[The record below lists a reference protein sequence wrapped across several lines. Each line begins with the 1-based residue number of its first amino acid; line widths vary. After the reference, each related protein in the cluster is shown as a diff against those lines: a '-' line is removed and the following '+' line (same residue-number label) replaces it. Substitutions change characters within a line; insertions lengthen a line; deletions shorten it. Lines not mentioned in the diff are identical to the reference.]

1 MDAASLAAL
10 RLSVEVSLRAA
21 SVDLRQRQDD
31 LAEAEAEVHR
41 RKEAL
46 RAVQAEHS
54 QWHASVTAMEGRTLS
69 VAELREHV
77 RRGAALAAREVEA
90 TRVSEAAQAIVA
102 RRASRVEEARRE
114 VGTQLAR
121 QRWVDASMER
131 GALEAAKQAAR
142 REDEE

>member
-21 SVDLRQRQDD
+21 SLELRRRQDD
-31 LAEAEAEVHR
+31 LAEAQAAVDR
-41 RKEAL
+41 CREAL
-46 RAVQAEHS
+46 RAVRVERSRWNATL
-54 QWHASVTAMEGRTLS
+54 ADMAGRTLS
-69 VAELREHV
+69 VAELREHA
-77 RRGAALAAREVEA
+77 RRGAVLEAREAAGTRASGAARDA
-90 TRVSEAAQAIVA
+90 TTRIALH
-102 RRASRVEEARRE
+102 VEEARRE

-131 GALEAAKQAAR
+131 GVLEAGRRAAQ